1 MDAYRLRRF
10 LTTRSD
16 GPVTR
21 HVAIHRA
28 LSLAGAGGGSL
39 VDADVDAIAEVL
51 GAVLDENYFDV
62 EGTDVGT

>member
-21 HVAIHRA
+21 HVVLHRA

-39 VDADVDAIAEVL
+39 ADVNAIAEVL
-51 GAVLDENYFDV
+51 GAVLDENDFDA
-62 EGTDVGT
+62 EGTDVGS